1 LAFSQGLFPTPTLSI
16 SFAKNIILFKPALA
30 LATPIFFLP
39 VSIYLRRF
47 LYVVFGLI
55 ALVLLLVLG
64 VVVFLQFP
72 DGQDFVARR
81 AEGYLRDKLKTE
93 VRLGKFRTDFRHAI
107 NFDDVYLADQQR
119 DTLLSVGHLGVSLD
133 IWALLHKQ
141 VNVKDV
147 ELNNGRVRLTRTEPD
162 SVNNYDFIV
171 KAFSDPTAPVDT
183 TSSGLKYDIGRVH
196 LSNILFTQ
204 NDQIAGSDLRAK
216 LGDLLVNMDEVD
228 VDNSI
233 YKVDNA
239 ALRHAAIRM
248 VQTKTAPELDDK
260 KPEEPLSLTFGL
272 NKATLEDVGFVYKND
287 PSAQYINTQIG
298 LADVTAKNID
308 LAKERIDLDKLTL
321 KNTTFAYAQNE
332 NVPTEQRAV
341 NPAEAVRKVDEAAD
355 KASATPLKWRVT
367 LAQSDISQVAVN
379 FDNFNDPKLKTR
391 YPALDYSHLHF
402 TDLVLNTRDLTFTE
416 NRTTVQLDNLAGKDQ
431 SGFAIN
437 SAQAKVEYD
446 SVQIALD
453 NLDLVTPHSHIKR
466 SLGMRF
472 KSLGGIADDLP
483 NLGLSGDLR
492 ETRLGFRDILYL
504 VPSLATTPPFTT
516 GPNQSVLVSGLVS
529 GRLGDLTV
537 RNLDAIGLRNTVVQA
552 RRAHIVGL
560 PNVDQRLYTDLDIQR
575 FSTTRAD
582 LLSVLPK
589 GTLPDNISLPPTL
602 AVSGTFRGR
611 PTTLA
616 FDTNLKLRSTYGNV
630 AFSGKL
636 GAAQANGRQPLVG
649 TFAVQN
655 LDAGKLLKDPT
666 IGTITGSG
674 RINATGNLQDP
685 STLVGKLTA
694 NIQSA
699 RYNGYTYHGVAAAVD
714 IDRNKY
720 TIAASSKNDPNL
732 DLDLNAVV
740 NLRDAKN
747 PSYELT
753 SLNLRGVNLTKL
765 GFYTAGNLSIKG
777 NLKANLRGA
786 SANTINGTFS
796 GNNIVVV
803 NNNQPIALDSVSG
816 RIIQTAARTAVTF
829 NSSIADVNLD
839 GNVHLG
845 DLATELQRHI
855 NRYFR
860 LAGVTPF
867 SNNAGNQQF
876 TYSLKVK
883 NTRLLRRFVPGL
895 RRLSPFTLAGDY
907 SRANARLTAKTN
919 IPVIRYQNYRI
930 DSLTLDVDSD
940 PRKLDYALRMAQAAQ
955 DTSLRLRRPSIVG
968 DVANNK
974 IDTRVAILGDS
985 ANRERLALAGTLEVL
1000 EQRRG
1005 SAYQFVAAPEQIINY
1020 DAWTAGS
1027 GNYVRYNADGT
1038 IVANALRLSNGGSA
1052 LVVQSQ
1058 NPAVNT
1064 SPLAVRFEQFQLGIV
1079 SRAIGQA
1086 DSTLGGTL
1094 NGEAVARNLGTKK
1107 QAFTANLTIKDLLY
1121 NKTIIG
1127 DLALQANNP
1136 VPDRYDVNAR
1146 LTGGGGNDVTVRGA
1160 YRTVGNTPL
1169 DFVVDVAHLN
1179 VKTAEPFSAGQL
1191 SKSTGFLSGQLNLA
1205 GTPSAPQVRGQ
1216 LTTSPDAS
1224 FVVPQLGSP
1233 FRLVSQPIVFDEKG
1247 LAFNNFTVLDSAGN
1261 KAVANGYLLTPN
1273 LIDYSFDLHVTTD
1286 KFLAV
1291 KSQRTRDNTLYYGR
1305 LVVDSDTRLT
1315 GPLSLIKIDTR
1326 ATVAKGSDLTV
1337 ENPAVDPSVVARE
1350 GIVQFVDLK
1359 PRPRPHLV
1367 VLAEP
1372 DSANSQTIG
1381 YDITAQ
1387 ITINDDTPFTFVVD
1401 PTSGDNLRIR
1411 AAGTLTT
1418 TIDPSGNIGLTGRL
1432 DVRRGKYKLSLYGL
1446 VTREFIIARGSSIVW
1461 SGDPY
1466 NADLNITAV
1475 YKVKAAPADLLA
1487 AQGTNDIASSNLAR
1501 NAMNFNVLIK
1511 VTDQLSKPTIG
1522 FDITIPQSDLN
1533 NSVAGQVDAI
1543 LANLRQPSQTSE
1555 LSKQVFSLLVLGR
1568 FIQQNPFQ
1576 SAAGE
1581 SIVASQLRGSVSQ
1594 VLTDQLQSLTGK
1606 YLSGLGLDLGVT
1618 NQADYTS
1625 NSGSRTDLNVA
1636 VRRQLFN
1643 NRLTVRVGSDIALS
1657 GGNGTQNTAGAN
1669 SASNLAGDVSLEYTL
1684 LADGRLRLRA
1694 FRQNAYED
1702 IDGAIVRTG
1711 AALVFQRDYSNFKDL
1726 FEKVSK
1732 ADKQRNREIRK
1743 QDKLDKEEQKRQ
1755 EQHQADSAAAVTTTS
1770 VRRDTTRRPTTSQ

>member
-1 LAFSQGLFPTPTLSI
+1 
-16 SFAKNIILFKPALA
+16 
-30 LATPIFFLP
+30 

-147 ELNNGRVRLTRTEPD
+147 ELNDGRVRLTRTEPD

-228 VDNSI
+228 VDNSV

-239 ALRHAAIRM
+239 ALRHASIRM
-248 VQTKTAPELDDK
+248 VQTKTAPELDDN

-332 NVPTEQRAV
+332 NVPKEQRAV

-355 KASATPLKWRVT
+355 KASPTPLKWRVT
-367 LAQSDISQVAVN
+367 LGQSDISGVAVN

-575 FSTTRAD
+575 FSSTRAD

-589 GTLPDNISLPPTL
+589 GTVPDNISLPPTL
-602 AVSGTFRGR
+602 TVSGTFRGR

-636 GAAQANGRQPLVG
+636 GAAQAGGRQPLVG
-649 TFAVQN
+649 TFALQN
-655 LDAGKLLKDPT
+655 LDAGKFLKDPT
-666 IGTITGSG
+666 IGAITGSG

-694 NIQSA
+694 NIASA
-699 RYNGYTYHGVAAAVD
+699 RYNGYTYRGVAASVD

-720 TIAASSKNDPNL
+720 TIAASSKKDPNL

-740 NLRDAKN
+740 NLREANN

-765 GFYTAGNLSIKG
+765 GFYTAGDLRIQG

-829 NSSIADVNLD
+829 NSNIADVNLD

-867 SNNAGNQQF
+867 RNNAGNQQF

-907 SRANARLTAKTN
+907 SRANARLTAKAN
-919 IPVIRYQNYRI
+919 IPLIRYQNYRL

-940 PRKLDYALRMAQAAQ
+940 PQKLDYALRLAEASQRTLQ
-955 DTSLRLRRPSIVG
+955 DTTFQLRQPSIVG
-968 DVANNK
+968 SVANNK
-974 IDTRVAILGDS
+974 INTRAAILGDS
-985 ANRERLALAGTLEVL
+985 TNKERLALTGALEVL
-1000 EQRRG
+1000 EQRAG
-1005 SAYQFVAAPEQIINY
+1005 SAYQFAFAGDQIINY
-1020 DAWTAGS
+1020 DTWTAGA

-1038 IVANALRLSNGGSA
+1038 VVANALRLSNGSSA

-1079 SRAIGQA
+1079 SKAIGQA

-1127 DLALQANNP
+1127 DLALQASNP
-1136 VPDRYDVNAR
+1136 VADRYDVNAR

-1169 DFVVDVAHLN
+1169 DFVVDVARLN
-1179 VKTAEPFSAGQL
+1179 VKTAEPFSAGQI
-1191 SKSTGFLSGQLNLA
+1191 SQSTGFLNGQLTLV
-1205 GTPSAPQVRGQ
+1205 GTTSAPQVRGQ

-1233 FRLVSQPIVFDEKG
+1233 FRLVSQPIVFEEKG
-1247 LAFNNFTVLDSAGN
+1247 IAFNNFTVLDSAGN

-1273 LIDYSFDLHVTTD
+1273 LIDYSFDLRVTTD

-1291 KSQRTRDNTLYYGR
+1291 KSQRTKDNTLYYGR

-1350 GIVQFVDLK
+1350 GIVQFVDKSAKLN
-1359 PRPRPHLV
+1359 PM
-1367 VLAEP
+1367 LAKRLAVA
-1372 DSANSQTIG
+1372 DSLAQANTIN

-1401 PTSGDNLRIR
+1401 PTSGDNLRVR
-1411 AAGTLTT
+1411 AAGTLST

-1432 DVRRGKYKLSLYGL
+1432 DVRRGKYRLSLYGL

-1466 NADLNITAV
+1466 NADLNITAM

-1487 AQGTNDIASSNLAR
+1487 AQGTSDLATNNLAR

-1522 FDITIPQSDLN
+1522 FDITVPQSEIN
-1533 NSVAGQVDAI
+1533 NAVGGQVDAI
-1543 LANLRQPSQTSE
+1543 LGNLRQPSQTSE

-1568 FIQQNPFQ
+1568 FIQQDPFQ

-1581 SIVASQLRGSVSQ
+1581 SLVASQLRGSVSQ
-1594 VLTDQLQSLTGK
+1594 VLTDQLQNLTGK
-1606 YLSGLGLDLGVT
+1606 YLSNLGLDLGVT

-1625 NSGSRTDLNVA
+1625 GSGSRTDLNVA

-1657 GGNGTQNTAGAN
+1657 GGSGNQTAAGGAN
-1669 SASNLAGDVSLEYTL
+1669 SVSNLAGDVSLEYTL

-1702 IDGAIVRTG
+1702 IDGPIVRTG
-1711 AALVFQRDYSNFKDL
+1711 ASLVFQRDYNNFKDL

-1732 ADKQRNREIRK
+1732 ADKQRNRETRK
-1743 QDKLDKEEQKRQ
+1743 QDKLDQEEQKRQ
-1755 EQHQADSAAAVTTTS
+1755 EQHQTDSAAAVTTTS
-1770 VRRDTTRRPTTSQ
+1770 TRRDTTRRPTTSQ

>member
-1 LAFSQGLFPTPTLSI
+1 
-16 SFAKNIILFKPALA
+16 
-30 LATPIFFLP
+30 

-55 ALVLLLVLG
+55 ALVLLLVVG
-64 VVVFLQFP
+64 VVAYLQFP
-72 DGQDFVARR
+72 SGQDFVARR
-81 AEGYLRDKLKTE
+81 AESYLRGKLGTE

-119 DTLLSVGHLGVSLD
+119 DTLLSVGHLGVSID
-133 IWALLHKQ
+133 IFALLKKQ
-141 VNVKDV
+141 INIKDV
-147 ELNNGRVRLTRTEPD
+147 ELNDGRVRLTRTEPD

-183 TSSGLKYDIGRVH
+183 TSSGLKYDIGRVR
-196 LSNILFTQ
+196 LTNILFTQ
-204 NDQIAGSDLRAK
+204 NDQVAGSDLRAK
-216 LGDLLVNMDEVD
+216 LGELLVNMDEVD
-228 VDNSI
+228 VDNSV

-239 ALRHAAIRM
+239 TLRHAAIRM
-248 VQTKTAPELDDK
+248 EQTKTAPELDDK

-272 NKATLEDVGFVYKND
+272 NKATLEDVGFVYKNE
-287 PSAQYINTQIG
+287 PSAQFINSRVG
-298 LADVTAKNID
+298 LAEVTAKNID
-308 LAKERIDLDKLTL
+308 LKNERIDLDKLTL
-321 KNTTFAYAQNE
+321 KNTTFAYSQNE
-332 NVPTEQRAV
+332 NVPVEQRAI

-355 KASATPLKWRVT
+355 KASSTPLKWRVT
-367 LAQSDISQVAVN
+367 LGQSDISQVAVN
-379 FDNFNDPKLKTR
+379 FDNFNDPKLRTR

-416 NRTTVQLDNLAGKDQ
+416 NKTTVQLDNLAGKDH
-431 SGFAIN
+431 SGFAIT
-437 SAQAKVEYD
+437 SARAKVLYD
-446 SVQIALD
+446 SVEIRLD
-453 NLDLVTPHSHIKR
+453 SLDLVTPHTRLKR
-466 SLGMRF
+466 SLGMRY
-472 KSLGGIADDLP
+472 KSLASIADDLP

-504 VPSLATTPPFTT
+504 VPSLADTPPFTT
-516 GPNQSVLVSGLVS
+516 GPNQSILLSGLVS
-529 GRLGDLTV
+529 GRLGDLNI
-537 RNLDAIGLRNTVVQA
+537 RGLDFVGFRNTVVQA

-560 PNVDQRLYTDLDIQR
+560 PNVDKRLYVDLDIQK
-575 FSTTRAD
+575 FSSTRAD

-589 GTLPDNISLPPTL
+589 GTVPDNISIPPTL
-602 AVSGTFRGR
+602 SLSGTFKGR

-636 GAAQANGRQPLVG
+636 GAAQANGWQPLVG

-655 LDAGKLLKDPT
+655 FDAGKLLKDPA
-666 IGTITGSG
+666 IGPVTGSG

-685 STLVGKLTA
+685 STLVGKVTA
-694 NIQSA
+694 SVQSA
-699 RYNGYTYHGVAAAVD
+699 RYNGYTYHGVTAAVD

-720 TIAASSKNDPNL
+720 TIAASSKKDPNL

-740 NLRDAKN
+740 NLRDANN
-747 PSYELT
+747 PVYEVS
-753 SLNLRGVNLTKL
+753 SLNLRAANLTKL
-765 GFYTAGNLSIKG
+765 GFYTGGDLRVQGNLV
-777 NLKANLRGA
+777 ANLRGA

-803 NNNQPIALDSVSG
+803 NNNQPIVLDSLSG
-816 RIIQTAARTAVTF
+816 RIVQTANRTAVNF
-829 NSSIADVNLD
+829 NSNVADVNLD

-860 LAGVTPF
+860 LAGVAPF
-867 SNNAGNQQF
+867 RNSEGNQQF

-883 NTRLLRRFVPGL
+883 NTSLIRRFVPGL

-907 SRANARLTAKTN
+907 SRAAARLTAKTS
-919 IPVIRYQNYRI
+919 IQRIRYQNYRL
-930 DSLTLDVDSD
+930 DSLTLDINSD
-940 PRKLDYALRMAQAAQ
+940 PRKLDYALRLAQAAQ
-955 DTSLRLRRPSIVG
+955 DTTLKLRQPSIVG
-968 DVANNK
+968 NIADNK
-974 IDTRVAILGDS
+974 VNTRASILGDS
-985 ANRERLALAGTLEVL
+985 TNKERLALAGALQVVA
-1000 EQRRG
+1000 QGRG
-1005 SAYQFVAAPEQIINY
+1005 DAYQFAFADDQIINY
-1020 DAWTAGS
+1020 DTWTAGT
-1027 GNYVRYNADGT
+1027 GNYVRYNPDGT
-1038 IVANALRLSNGGSA
+1038 VVANNLRLSNGSSA

-1064 SPLAVRFEQFQLGIV
+1064 SPLAVRFEQFNLSILGKAV
-1079 SRAIGQA
+1079 GMA
-1086 DSTLGGTL
+1086 DSTVGGLL
-1094 NGEAVARNLGTKK
+1094 NGEAVARGLGTKK
-1107 QAFTANLTIKDLLY
+1107 QAFTADLTIKDLLY
-1121 NKTIIG
+1121 SKTVLG
-1127 DLALQANNP
+1127 DLALQASNP
-1136 VPDRYDVNAR
+1136 VADRYDVNAH
-1146 LTGGGGNDVTVRGA
+1146 LTGGGGNDVTLRGA
-1160 YRTVGNTPL
+1160 YRTVGTTPL
-1169 DFVVDVAHLN
+1169 DFVLDVARLN
-1179 VKTAEPFSAGQL
+1179 VKTAEPFTAGQVTQA
-1191 SKSTGFLSGQLNLA
+1191 TGFLNGRLNIA
-1205 GTPSAPQVRGQ
+1205 GNTSAPQVRGQ

-1247 LAFNNFTVLDSAGN
+1247 IAFNNFTVLDSAGN

-1273 LIDYSFDLHVTTD
+1273 LIDYSFDLSVHTD

-1291 KSQRTRDNTLYYGR
+1291 KSKRTQNNTLYYGR

-1350 GIVQFVDLK
+1350 GIVQFVDK
-1359 PRPRPHLV
+1359 SVKINPR
-1367 VLAEP
+1367 LARKLALA
-1372 DSANSQTIG
+1372 DSLAQASTIG

-1401 PTSGDNLRIR
+1401 PVSGDNLRVR

-1418 TIDPSGNIGLTGRL
+1418 NIDPSGNITLTGRL

-1446 VTREFIIARGSSIVW
+1446 VTREFIIANGSSIVW

-1487 AQGTNDIASSNLAR
+1487 AQGTNDAAANNLAR
-1501 NAMNFNVLIK
+1501 NAMQFNVLIK

-1522 FDITIPQSDLN
+1522 FDITVPQSELN
-1533 NSVAGQVDAI
+1533 NAVGGQVDAV
-1543 LANLRQPSQTSE
+1543 LGNLRQPSQTSE

-1581 SIVASQLRGSVSQ
+1581 SLVASQLRGSVSQ

-1618 NQADYTS
+1618 NQADYSTGS
-1625 NSGSRTDLNVA
+1625 NGSRTDLNVA

-1657 GGNGTQNTAGAN
+1657 GSSGSTAAGGSN
-1669 SASNLAGDVSLEYTL
+1669 SASDLAGDVSLEYTL

-1711 AALVFQRDYSNFKDL
+1711 ASLVFQRDYRDLKDL
-1726 FEKVSK
+1726 FSKVSREV
-1732 ADKQRNREIRK
+1732 KQQGKETRK
-1743 QDKLDKEEQKRQ
+1743 QDKKDEQERKRH
-1755 EQHQADSAAAVTTTS
+1755 EQYLADSAAGVPSTS
-1770 VRRDTTRRPTTSQ
+1770 RRDTTRRPAPASR

>member
-1 LAFSQGLFPTPTLSI
+1 
-16 SFAKNIILFKPALA
+16 
-30 LATPIFFLP
+30 

-55 ALVLLLVLG
+55 ALVLLLVVG

-72 DGQDFVARR
+72 SGQDFVARR

-119 DTLLSVGHLGVSLD
+119 DTLLSVGHLGVSID
-133 IWALLHKQ
+133 IFALLKSQ
-141 VNVKDV
+141 VNIKDV
-147 ELNNGRVRLTRTEPD
+147 ELNDGRVRLTRTEPD
-162 SVNNYDFIV
+162 SVNNYDFIL
-171 KAFSDPTAPVDT
+171 KAFSDPNAPADT

-196 LSNILFTQ
+196 LTNILFTQ
-204 NDQIAGSDLRAK
+204 NDQVAGSDLRAK
-216 LGDLLVNMDEVD
+216 LGELLVNMDEVD
-228 VDNSI
+228 VNNSV

-239 ALRHAAIRM
+239 LLRKSAIRM
-248 VQTKTAPELDDK
+248 VQTKTAPELDDN

-272 NKATLEDVGFVYKND
+272 NKATLEDVSFVYKND
-287 PSAQYINTQIG
+287 PSAQYINTHIG
-298 LADVTAKNID
+298 LADVTTKNID
-308 LAKERIDLDKLTL
+308 LKNERIDLDKLTL
-321 KNTTFAYAQNE
+321 KNTTLAYSQNE
-332 NVPTEQRAV
+332 NVPVAQRAV

-355 KASATPLKWRVT
+355 KASTAPLKWRVT
-367 LAQSDISQVAVN
+367 LNQSDISGVAVN
-379 FDNFNDPKLKTR
+379 FDNFNDPKLKSR

-416 NRTTVQLDNLAGKDQ
+416 ARTTVKLDNLAGKDQ

-437 SAQAKVEYD
+437 SARANVVYD
-446 SVQIALD
+446 SVEIQLD
-453 NLDLVTPHSHIKR
+453 SLDLVTPHSRIKR
-466 SLGMRF
+466 SLGMRY
-472 KSLGGIADDLP
+472 KSLASIADDLP

-492 ETRLGFRDILYL
+492 STRLGFRDVLYL
-504 VPSLATTPPFTT
+504 VPSLADTPPFTT
-516 GPNQSVLVSGLVS
+516 GPNQSVLLSGLVS
-529 GRLGDLTV
+529 GRLGDLNI
-537 RNLDAIGLRNTVVQA
+537 RNLDFVGFRNTVVQA

-560 PNVDQRLYTDLDIQR
+560 PNVDQRLYTDIDLQR

-589 GTLPDNISLPPTL
+589 GTVPNNISIPPTL
-602 AVSGTFRGR
+602 ALSGTFRGR

-616 FDTNLKLRSTYGNV
+616 FDTNLKLRSIYGDV

-636 GAAQANGRQPLVG
+636 GAAQVGGKQPLVG

-655 LDAGKLLKDPT
+655 FDAGKLLKDPT

-674 RINATGNLQDP
+674 RINAVGNLQDP
-685 STLVGKLTA
+685 ATLVGKVTA
-694 NIQSA
+694 NIQNA
-699 RYNGYTYHGVAAAVD
+699 RYNGYTYHGIAANVD

-720 TIAASSKNDPNL
+720 TIAASSKTDPNL
-732 DLDLNAVV
+732 NLDLNAVV

-747 PSYELT
+747 PSYEVT
-753 SLNLRGVNLTKL
+753 KLNLRGANLTKL
-765 GFYTAGNLSIKG
+765 GFYTGGDLRIQGNLV
-777 NLKANLRGA
+777 ANLRGA

-796 GNNIVVV
+796 GRDIVITNNK
-803 NNNQPIALDSVSG
+803 QPIALDSVRGS
-816 RIIQTAARTAVTF
+816 IVQTATRTAVNF
-829 NSSIADVNLD
+829 NSNIADVNLD

-867 SNNAGNQQF
+867 RNNEGNQHF

-883 NTRLLRRFVPGL
+883 NTRLLRRLVPGL

-907 SRANARLTAKTN
+907 SRAQARLTAKTS
-919 IPVIRYQNYRI
+919 IPIIRYQGYRL
-930 DSLTLDVDSD
+930 DSLTLNVDSD
-940 PRKLDYALRMAQAAQ
+940 PQKLDYALRLAQAAQ

-968 DVANNK
+968 NVANNK
-974 IDTRVAILGDS
+974 LNTRVAILGDS
-985 ANRERLALAGTLEVL
+985 SNRERLALAGALEVL
-1000 EQRRG
+1000 AQGRG

-1020 DAWTAGS
+1020 DTWTAGQD
-1027 GNYVRYNADGT
+1027 NYVRYNADGT
-1038 IVANALRLSNGGSA
+1038 IVASNLRLSNGSSA

-1058 NPAVNT
+1058 NPALNT
-1064 SPLAVRFEQFQLGIV
+1064 SPLAVRFEQFNLGIV
-1079 SRAIGQA
+1079 GRAIGMA
-1086 DSTLGGTL
+1086 DSTVGGLL

-1121 NKTIIG
+1121 NKTILG
-1127 DLALQANNP
+1127 DLALQASNP

-1160 YRTVGNTPL
+1160 YRTVGDTPL
-1169 DFVVDVAHLN
+1169 NFVVDVARLN
-1179 VKTAEPFSAGQL
+1179 VKTAEPFSAGQV
-1191 SKSTGFLSGQLNLA
+1191 SQSTGYLAGQLRLA
-1205 GTPSAPQVRGQ
+1205 GNTSAPQVRGQ

-1233 FRLVSQPIVFDEKG
+1233 FRLVSQPIVFDDKG
-1247 LAFNNFTVLDSAGN
+1247 IAFNNFTVLDSAGN

-1273 LIDYSFDLHVTTD
+1273 LLDYNFDLRVTTD

-1291 KSQRTRDNTLYYGR
+1291 KSKRTPNNTLYYGR

-1326 ATVAKGSDLTV
+1326 ATVAEGSNLTV

-1367 VLAEP
+1367 PLAEP
-1372 DSANSQTIG
+1372 DSANSQTMG
-1381 YDITAQ
+1381 YDITAR
-1387 ITINDDTPFTFVVD
+1387 ITINDNTPFTFVVD

-1418 TIDPSGNIGLTGRL
+1418 GIDPSGNITLSGRL
-1432 DVRRGKYKLSLYGL
+1432 DVRRGKYRLSLYGL
-1446 VTREFIIARGSSIVW
+1446 VTREFIISNGSYITW

-1466 NADLNITAV
+1466 NADLNITAI

-1487 AQGTNDIASSNLAR
+1487 AQGSNDPTASTVSR
-1501 NAMNFNVLIK
+1501 NALLFNVLIK

-1522 FDITIPQSDLN
+1522 FDITLPQASM
-1533 NSVAGQVDAI
+1533 NSAVGNEVEAVLG
-1543 LANLRQPSQTSE
+1543 NLRQPNQTSE

-1581 SIVASQLRGSVSQ
+1581 SLVASQLRGSVSQ

-1618 NQADYTS
+1618 NQADYSTGS
-1625 NSGSRTDLNVA
+1625 NGSRTDLNVA

-1643 NRLTVRVGSDIALS
+1643 NRLTVRVGTDVPLS
-1657 GGNGTQNTAGAN
+1657 GTGTQNTTGTS

-1711 AALVFQRDYSNFKDL
+1711 AALVFQRDYNSFQDL
-1726 FEKVSK
+1726 FEKVSRDVK
-1732 ADKQRNREIRK
+1732 RQSRDTRK
-1743 QDKLDKEEQKRQ
+1743 QDKLDQEEQKRRD
-1755 EQHQADSAAAVTTTS
+1755 QHLADSAAAVTSASTS
-1770 VRRDTTRRPTTSQ
+1770 RRDTTRRPANSQ